1 MKNTNALTTKEF
13 EEIKIDIKSVE
24 DAEDKLIK
32 EHLGQI
38 KVKGLNAEK
47 EAEITKELMRVLSE
61 EKAEGMTKPDYEKK
75 IRDEAKRVLELEL

>member
-24 DAEDKLIK
+24 DVEEKLIK

-38 KVKGLNAEK
+38 KVKDFAEK
-47 EAEITKELMRVLSE
+47 EEDITKELMKILGQ
-61 EKAEGMTKPDYEKK
+61 EKAEGMTKPDFENKMK
-75 IRDEAKRVLELEL
+75 DEAKRILELDVD